1 MKGSAIGNGH
11 PLRTA
16 QALQQLISGIHKIV
30 LICLDS
36 VTGALK
42 SDGGRIHLDCLG
54 KESLC
59 VRQTVKCLLLSSFSL
74 WTSKLWCKEVP
85 QHSPVGACSMSATEP
100 RSACLEFCFPTI
112 SGSPDVQTSSGELP
126 LAQIKGPGNSALPFL
141 QDGKEKAEPKVT
153 QSLSPVFTVGMLR
166 GGRQRWGRNLGEIGS
181 AVGNSCQGNR
191 AAVLCTPPQ
200 QAASLFGAPGSGTPQ
215 NHSTRFM
222 LQPSRSV
229 AL

>member
-59 VRQTVKCLLLSSFSL
+59 VGQTVKCLLLSSFSL
-74 WTSKLWCKEVP
+74 WTSKL
-85 QHSPVGACSMSATEP
+85 
-100 RSACLEFCFPTI
+100 
-112 SGSPDVQTSSGELP
+112 
-126 LAQIKGPGNSALPFL
+126 
-141 QDGKEKAEPKVT
+141 
-153 QSLSPVFTVGMLR
+153 
-166 GGRQRWGRNLGEIGS
+166 
-181 AVGNSCQGNR
+181 
-191 AAVLCTPPQ
+191 
-200 QAASLFGAPGSGTPQ
+200 
-215 NHSTRFM
+215 
-222 LQPSRSV
+222 
-229 AL
+229 